1 MKVKKFNFEKNSD
14 LVKTILRINP
24 ALERRHCKESDL
36 TSKIYSKNLSFHEKR
51 QKTFLVSFN
60 NKRLKRSNLYERLRK
75 ACSEQKIDWLNV
87 LKNFK

>member
-1 MKVKKFNFEKNSD
+1 MKIKKLNFEKNSD

-36 TSKIYSKNLSFHEKR
+36 TSKIHSKNLSFHEKR

-60 NKRLKRSNLYERLRK
+60 NKRLKRNKHYERLRK
-75 ACSEQKIDWLNV
+75 AFS
-87 LKNFK
+87 